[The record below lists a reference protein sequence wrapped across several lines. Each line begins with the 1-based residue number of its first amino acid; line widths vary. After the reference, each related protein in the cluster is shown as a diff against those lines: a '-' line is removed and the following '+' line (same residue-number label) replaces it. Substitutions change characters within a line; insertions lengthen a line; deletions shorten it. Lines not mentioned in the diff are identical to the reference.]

1 MENVT
6 IMKRFRCSLL
16 VKANSAVYVQLN
28 IFAYVTA
35 TARLEI
41 LSHIFQMFLQV
52 LFFFFQQFV
61 NIQQSLAWSSK
72 DFCMQY
78 SLIWKHCYANDCFS
92 FGSHISFSKTTLG

>member
-52 LFFFFQQFV
+52 LFFSS
-61 NIQQSLAWSSK
+61 SLLTYSK
-72 DFCMQY
+72 VWLDLVRTSVCNT
-78 SLIWKHCYANDCFS
+78 A
-92 FGSHISFSKTTLG
+92 

>member
-52 LFFFFQQFV
+52 LFFFSS
-61 NIQQSLAWSSK
+61 SLLT
-72 DFCMQY
+72 Y
-78 SLIWKHCYANDCFS
+78 SRVWLDLVRTSVCNTA
-92 FGSHISFSKTTLG
+92 